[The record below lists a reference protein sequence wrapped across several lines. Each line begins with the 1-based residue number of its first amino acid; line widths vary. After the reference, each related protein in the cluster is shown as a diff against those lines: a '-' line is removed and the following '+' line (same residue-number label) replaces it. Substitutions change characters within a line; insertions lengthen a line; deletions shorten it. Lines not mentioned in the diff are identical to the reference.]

1 MESLRIEERRSC
13 CWILVA
19 EERLFSLNR
28 EPERGEFFCPHLSI
42 RKSSYFTGKLTGGC
56 RRRDEIYKVVG
67 GGGEVECGGGRRT
80 REEEWAEP
88 ILLVA
93 EEGNR

>member
-1 MESLRIEERRSC
+1 M
-13 CWILVA
+13 
-19 EERLFSLNR
+19 
-28 EPERGEFFCPHLSI
+28 
-42 RKSSYFTGKLTGGC
+42 TGGC
-56 RRRDEIYKVVG
+56 RRRDEICKVVG